1 MNYIPLGKISFT
13 TPLYKDDD
21 SSKGSN
27 PTPSTAVSNDSPLQP
42 SPFSS
47 YGLFNQKALMS
58 NINVNN
64 MEDSKVIL
72 KSNSHLDLTQE
83 DDHPGDF

>member
-13 TPLYKDDD
+13 TPFYKDDD
-21 SSKGSN
+21 SSKSN